1 MKKMK
6 KSTLLEHVFFT
17 IALLLFFSCEK
28 NRSIHQHNLKIN
40 NVKIAKSIAIDSFI
54 AGIEIIQLE
63 MSNKKS
69 ILSDVANKLLFYK
82 DKIIIVDY
90 ILGNY
95 IAIFDSKGKFINK
108 IDVSG
113 QGPGEVSD
121 IRSVTINKQNDQL
134 EVFSANE
141 KKEVHYSLDG
151 KFIEEIKSQYYYQ
164 EKFSFETSSI
174 YYSSDLANTGAFP
187 NSACFELFRTNKSS
201 VIPIRE
207 VDPNLFEKH
216 IGITTPNPFFN
227 EGESIFFCKHF
238 SDTIFS
244 ISDESIEIAY
254 KIDFKS
260 NSIPKKFWEKDFKYS
275 SKIDAA
281 DGENFAYLT
290 GKFFKN
296 KRFISMIYWFDR
308 SSNWFIYDLSTR
320 KTIVNSKTI
329 NLKKFNLDLL
339 PPTQFT
345 EDGFV
350 YYISA
355 PVFKDFIATQS
366 SNNKLPKKF
375 IEIDRKLTE
384 KANPIILKIKL
395 KK

>member
-1 MKKMK
+1 MKKL
-6 KSTLLEHVFFT
+6 TLLVNVFFA
-17 IALLLFFSCEK
+17 IAFLLFFSCEK
-28 NRSIHQHNLKIN
+28 NRSIYQHNLKIN
-40 NVKIAKSIAIDSFI
+40 NTNIAKSIAIDSFT

-69 ILSDVANKLLFYK
+69 VLSDVANKLLFYK
-82 DKIIIVDY
+82 DKIIIADY
-90 ILGNY
+90 IVGNY
-95 IAIFDSKGKFINK
+95 IAIFDNKGKFINK
-108 IDVSG
+108 IDISG
-113 QGPGEVSD
+113 QGPGEISD

-151 KFIEEIKSQYYYQ
+151 KYLEEIKSQYYYQ
-164 EKFSFETSSI
+164 EKFSFKTNSV
-174 YYSSDLANTGAFP
+174 YYSSDLANTGTFP
-187 NSACFELFRTNKSS
+187 DAACFELFRTNKSS
-201 VIPIRE
+201 VIPIKG

-227 EGESIFFCKHF
+227 EGKSIFFCKHF

-244 ISDESIEIAY
+244 ISDKSIGIAY

-260 NSIPKKFWEKDFKYS
+260 NSIPTKFWEKDFKYS

-281 DGENFAYLT
+281 EGENFAYLT

-296 KRFISMIYWFDR
+296 RRFISMIYWFDR
-308 SSNWFIYDLSTR
+308 SNNWFIYDLSAH
-320 KTIVNSKTI
+320 KAIVNSKTI
-329 NLKKFNLDLL
+329 NLNKFNLDLF

-355 PVFKDFIATQS
+355 PVFKNFIASQS

-375 IEIDRKLTE
+375 IDIDRKLTE
-384 KANPIILKIKL
+384 KGNPVILKIQF